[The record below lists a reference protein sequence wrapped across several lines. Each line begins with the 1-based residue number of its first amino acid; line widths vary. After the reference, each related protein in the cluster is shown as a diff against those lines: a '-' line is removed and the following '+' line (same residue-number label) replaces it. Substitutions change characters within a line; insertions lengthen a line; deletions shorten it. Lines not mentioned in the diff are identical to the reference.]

1 MKRFTHSFFA
11 SGSKNTR
18 KLILLAFGLILLSV
32 ALANP
37 LPAQEV
43 ALTFDDLPAHS
54 TLPPNLSRVDIA
66 KIIIS
71 DLQSAHAPKTYR
83 FVNAG
88 KLENV
93 PADID
98 VLKMWRAAGFPL
110 GSHTYSHMSLTANS
124 AEAFEEDIRKNEP
137 VLESLMAGDD
147 WHWFRYP
154 FLWEGD
160 TFEKRRAIRAY
171 LTANGYRVA
180 QVTLDFE
187 DYAWND
193 PYARCVV
200 KNDAAAI
207 ERLKA
212 LYISTAVEYIRL
224 GQTMAKLI
232 YGRDIKHVLL
242 LHLGGFE
249 TVMLPQLLTY
259 LHSRG
264 FSLVTLEEA
273 ETDSAYQSDPN
284 VASQFGGTPLEQMMN
299 ATHLKIPPHMEKP
312 FKELEAICR

>member
-1 MKRFTHSFFA
+1 MVP
-11 SGSKNTR
+11 
-18 KLILLAFGLILLSV
+18 LS
-32 ALANP
+32 
-37 LPAQEV
+37 
-43 ALTFDDLPAHS
+43 
-54 TLPPNLSRVDIA
+54 
-66 KIIIS
+66 
-71 DLQSAHAPKTYR
+71 
-83 FVNAG
+83 
-88 KLENV
+88 
-93 PADID
+93 
-98 VLKMWRAAGFPL
+98 
-110 GSHTYSHMSLTANS
+110 
-124 AEAFEEDIRKNEP
+124 
-137 VLESLMAGDD
+137 
-147 WHWFRYP
+147 
-154 FLWEGD
+154 
-160 TFEKRRAIRAY
+160 
-171 LTANGYRVA
+171 ANGYRVA

-312 FKELEAICR
+312 FKELDSVCR

>member
-18 KLILLAFGLILLSV
+18 KLILLAFGLILCSA
-32 ALANP
+32 ALADP
-37 LPAQEV
+37 LPAQQV
-43 ALTFDDLPAHS
+43 AVTFDDLPAHGP
-54 TLPPNLSRVDIA
+54 LPPNLSRVDIA
-66 KIIIS
+66 KIIIAN
-71 DLQSAHAPKTYR
+71 LQSAHAPKTFG
-83 FVNAG
+83 FVNAE
-88 KLENV
+88 KLKKV
-93 PADID
+93 PADIE
-98 VLKMWRAAGFPL
+98 VLHLWRAAGFPL

-124 AEAFEEDIRKNEP
+124 AEAFEQDIRRNEP
-137 VLESLMAGDD
+137 LLESLMSGEN
-147 WHWFRYP
+147 WRWFRYP

-160 TFEKRRAIRAY
+160 SLEKRRAVRTY
-171 LTANGYRVA
+171 LAANGYRVA

-193 PYARCVV
+193 PYARCVA

-212 LYISTAVEYIRL
+212 LYMTTADEYIRL
-224 GQTMAKLI
+224 GQTMATLI

-264 FSLVTLEEA
+264 FSLITLDEA
-273 ETDSAYQSDPN
+273 ESDPAYQGDPN
-284 VASQFGGTPLEQMMN
+284 VASKWGGTLLEQMMD
-299 ATHLKIPPHMEKP
+299 ATHLTIPPHAEKP
-312 FKELEAICR
+312 FKELESICR

>member
-93 PADID
+93 PADIE

-124 AEAFEEDIRKNEP
+124 AEAFEQDIRKNEP
-137 VLESLMAGDD
+137 VLESLMAG
-147 WHWFRYP
+147 
-154 FLWEGD
+154 
-160 TFEKRRAIRAY
+160 
-171 LTANGYRVA
+171 N
-180 QVTLDFE
+180 DFE
-187 DYAWND
+187 DYAWNA
-193 PYARCVV
+193 PYARCVA
-200 KNDAAAI
+200 KNDAVAI

-212 LYISTAVEYIRL
+212 TYMSTAGEYIRL
-224 GQTMAKLI
+224 GQTMSELI

-249 TVMLPQLLTY
+249 TVMLPQLLAY
-259 LHSRG
+259 LNGRG
-264 FSLVTLEEA
+264 FSLITLEDA
-273 ETDSAYQSDPN
+273 ESDPAYQSDPN
-284 VASQFGGTPLEQMMN
+284 VVSKWGGTLLEQMMD
-299 ATHLKIPPHMEKP
+299 ATHLKIPPHAEKP
-312 FKELEAICR
+312 FKELDSVCR